1 MSSAS
6 ISFSTDS
13 TPSGI
18 ALQRLERRDAH
29 DRQVV
34 AREAVAL
41 EQVAHLELDQ
51 VEQLGIV
58 DRVDLVQGD
67 DDVRHVDLLGEQH
80 VLARLRHRAVDR
92 AHDQDR
98 AVHLRGA
105 GDHVLDVVGVARAVD
120 VRVVPVRRAVLDVA
134 RRDRQNLG
142 LVAAALRLGGLG
154 HFVVRHE
161 LGPALVGGHLGQR
174 RGQRRLAVVDV
185 ADRAHVHVRLR
196 TIKLLLRHCSPS
208 PLVDCSCPSPFELS
222 YFDSL
227 VTSGADDRDRT
238 GDLVLTKDALCQL
251 SYIGPLRSLRCASA
265 DKSASRHSP
274 QRTRSARQP
283 RRQRVAWPARRSRER
298 SERSAK
304 AGAGDGDRTR
314 DQQLGRL

>member
-6 ISFSTDS
+6 ISFSTES
-13 TPSGI
+13 TPLGI

-29 DRQVV
+29 HRQIV

-51 VEQLGIV
+51 VEQLRIV
-58 DRVDLVQGD
+58 NRVDLVQGD

-134 RRDRQNLG
+134 RRDGQNLG
-142 LVAAALRLGGLG
+142 LVAPALRLGRFGD
-154 HFVVRHE
+154 FVVRNE
-161 LGPALVGGHLGQR
+161 LGPALVGGHLGER
-174 RGQRRLAVVDV
+174 RGQRRLAMVDV
-185 ADRAHVHVRLR
+185 ADRAHVHVRLG
-196 TIKLLLRHCSPS
+196 TIELLLRHCCASP
-208 PLVDCSCPSPFELS
+208 CSELPDAS
-222 YFDSL
+222 RSSSISNSSL
-227 VTSGADDRDRT
+227 HVLEPMTGIEPVTS
-238 GDLVLTKDALCQL
+238 
-251 SYIGPLRSLRCASA
+251 SL
-265 DKSASRHSP
+265 P
-274 QRTRSARQP
+274 RTRSAN
-283 RRQRVAWPARRSRER
+283 
-298 SERSAK
+298 
-304 AGAGDGDRTR
+304 
-314 DQQLGRL
+314 